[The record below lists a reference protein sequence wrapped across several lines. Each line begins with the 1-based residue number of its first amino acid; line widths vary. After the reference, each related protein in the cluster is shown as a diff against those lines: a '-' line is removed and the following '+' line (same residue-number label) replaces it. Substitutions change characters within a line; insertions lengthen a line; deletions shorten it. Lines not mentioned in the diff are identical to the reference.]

1 MPPHDHEHGPHRER
15 RHGRG
20 PGFID
25 RQALDALLVPLVPDA
40 GDREFV
46 ARCLVDEG
54 PAHHR
59 GANWLLLSLVGRLL
73 ERLPGE
79 EAVAA
84 GARVPMRLPPHLQ
97 DALEAQDFPV
107 TLPTRALAALAGD
120 APGRL
125 EEMID
130 CLTDGPPQ
138 HALANVV
145 MVALL
150 DRALARLG
158 GER

>member
-1 MPPHDHEHGPHRER
+1 MPPHDRPHRPQGPH
-15 RHGRG
+15 HGRG
-20 PGFID
+20 PAFLD
-25 RQALDALLVPLVPDA
+25 RARLDELLVPLVPDA
-40 GDREFV
+40 GDRDFV
-46 ARCLVDEG
+46 ARCLVGEG

-59 GANWLLLSLVGRLL
+59 GANFILVSLLGRLL

-79 EAVAA
+79 DAGGG

-97 DALEAQDFPV
+97 DELEAQDFPLL
-107 TLPTRALAALAGD
+107 LPTRALTALAGPD
-120 APGRL
+120 PRRL
-125 EEMID
+125 DEMVD

-150 DRALARLG
+150 DRALGRLG
-158 GER
+158 EAK